1 MFSGCILV
9 LLSIN
14 HFQQELSDLI
24 CEFAKTSLENCD
36 HVCGV
41 PYAALS
47 IATLVAVGSDKSM
60 LVRRKEAKDYG
71 TKRMVEGCYKSG
83 DSCVIVEDVV
93 TSGLSIL
100 ETVGV
105 RF

>member
-1 MFSGCILV
+1 M
-9 LLSIN
+9 
-14 HFQQELSDLI
+14 ELSEVI
-24 CEFAKTSLENCD
+24 CEFSKASLKTCD

-47 IATLVAVGSDKSM
+47 IGTLVAVGSERS
-60 LVRRKEAKDYG
+60 LLIRRKEAKDHG
-71 TKRMVEGCYKSG
+71 TKRMVEGCYKAG

-105 RF
+105 CTLFISITCSIIKLYYYK